1 MVEYNVHLTACR
13 QIAKGT
19 MAFHFEKP
27 TGFSHKPGQAID
39 LILPG
44 HRTDARPSD
53 TRHTFSIVTA
63 PEEEELV
70 VATRIGESVFKRAL
84 CALPMGTEVQIN
96 GPFGS
101 FTLPKNAERTAV
113 LIAGGIGITPF
124 MSMLR
129 HAAKQQ
135 TPQQLILLYSNHHP
149 EDAAFLEELQQLE
162 QQNQRFQLMATM
174 TDMAH
179 SSQSW
184 DGATQI
190 IDSDWITRVVAGMDN
205 PAFYVSGPPAL
216 VEAMRQTLTLSGID
230 EDNVRSETFYGY

>member
-1 MVEYNVHLTACR
+1 MVEYHVHLTACR

-27 TGFSHKPGQAID
+27 VGFSHKPGQAIM

-44 HRTDARPSD
+44 HQTDSRSSD

-63 PEEEELV
+63 PEEDELV
-70 VATRIGESVFKRAL
+70 VATRISESVFKRAL
-84 CALPMGTEVQIN
+84 CALPIGTEVQIN

-101 FTLPKNAERTAV
+101 FTLPKNTERAGV

-129 HAAKQQ
+129 HAAKQL
-135 TPQQLILLYSNHHP
+135 TPQSLILLYSNHHP
-149 EDAAFLEELQQLE
+149 EEAAFLEELQQLE
-162 QQNQRFQLMATM
+162 QQNQRFQLIATM

-179 SSQSW
+179 STQPW
-184 DGATQI
+184 DGATRN
-190 IDSDWITRVVAGMDN
+190 IDTDWIKQIVTGLDN
-205 PAFYVSGPPAL
+205 PVFYVSGPPAL
-216 VEAMRQTLTLSGID
+216 VEAMRQTLTMSGID
-230 EDNVRSETFYGY
+230 EDSVRSETFYGY

>member
-1 MVEYNVHLTACR
+1 MVDYHIHLTACR

-27 TGFSHKPGQAID
+27 VGFSHKPGQAID

-44 HRTDARPSD
+44 HQTDTRSSD

-63 PEEEELV
+63 PEEDELV

-84 CALPMGTEVQIN
+84 CALPIGTEVQIN

-101 FTLPKNAERTAV
+101 FTLPKNTERASI

-135 TPQQLILLYSNHHP
+135 PPQPLILLYSNHNP
-149 EDAAFLEELQQLE
+149 EEAAFLDELQQLE

-179 SSQSW
+179 STQSW
-184 DGATQI
+184 NGATRI
-190 IDSDWITRVVAGMDN
+190 IDSDWIKQIVTGLDN
-205 PAFYVSGPPAL
+205 PAFYVSGPPSL
-216 VEAMRQTLTLSGID
+216 VEAMRHTLTMSGID